1 MFKAQVTA
9 AATSIS
15 KIQLS
20 LIFVGL
26 NQFTAATYPVSS
38 TDAFIVAVGGRSYP
52 IVASTLTTA
61 AAPAKDGLITTN
73 TNLNVNLYNPNTN
86 MGHLFC
92 GLTALTERNQTDIR
106 SSLIPGGSANVLN
119 LLDA

>member
-38 TDAFIVAVGGRSYP
+38 TDAFIVAVGGRSYH

-92 GLTALTERNQTDIR
+92 GLTALVRR
-106 SSLIPGGSANVLN
+106 R
-119 LLDA
+119 